1 MKEKV
6 GEGVQNFM
14 ENLDWKSFFPHL
26 KTQFDSITMN
36 VTLLDSNVK
45 SAKWIQFEYKLSVRM

>member
-6 GEGVQNFM
+6 GEGVKNFM

-26 KTQFDSITMN
+26 KTRFDSITMN